1 MLGISESELLLYSGI
16 VLMAAAILLA
26 LLSIIIFVMTGRQIR
41 KKLEQ
46 EYGESRG
53 KRKCPK

>member
-16 VLMAAAILLA
+16 VLMSAAILLA
-26 LLSIIIFVMTGRQIR
+26 LLSIIIFVMTGKQIR
-41 KKLEQ
+41 KKLQQ
-46 EYGESRG
+46 EYGEIRG